1 MELYYAFS
9 VIIVLAAVFS
19 YLNVRYVK
27 LPMTIGIMV
36 IAMMVSVGIRLFG
49 GAIFS
54 GLAHRL
60 EAFLEGFNF
69 TEILMSAMLNF
80 LLFAAALH
88 INVYDLK
95 EYKLS
100 ILTYAT
106 ISVVL
111 SAFFIS
117 GLLYYIAS
125 WIGIDIPYV
134 YCLLFGTLISPT
146 DPIVVLGV
154 LKQADVPKRIE
165 TKITGESLFN
175 DGVAVVMFAV
185 VLKLATD
192 ATFEPS
198 FNAITKLF
206 LLEAGGGIF
215 LGAILGWIASEMMK
229 KADDYH
235 VSVLVTLAVVM
246 GGFLIAKASHVSSP
260 LAMVIAGL
268 FVGNVGKKA
277 SSEENR
283 DYLSKFWAIVDEIM
297 NAILF
302 LFIGFEM
309 LLIDN
314 LDKQFLLGGIAIVVC
329 LLGRALAIYIP
340 AQTILRKVSSYS
352 RGSLITMVWGG
363 VRGGV
368 SIALVLSIPQDQGVM
383 KETLLQVTYIVVLFS
398 ILVQGLTVGKVAKDA
413 LHRDEVMIRLKRI
426 RAAHQRKLNTQNDL

>member
-9 VIIVLAAVFS
+9 VIIVLAALFS
-19 YLNVRYVK
+19 YVNVRYVK

-49 GAIFS
+49 ETIFT
-54 GLAHRL
+54 GLSHKL
-60 EAFLEGFNF
+60 ETLLEGFNF

-80 LLFAAALH
+80 LLFAGALH
-88 INVYDLK
+88 INISDLK
-95 EYKLS
+95 EYKLP
-100 ILTYAT
+100 IFTYAT
-106 ISVVL
+106 VSVVL

-117 GLLYYIAS
+117 ALLFYIAPLV
-125 WIGIDIPYV
+125 GIHIPYI
-134 YCLLFGTLISPT
+134 YCLLFGALISPT

-154 LKQADVPKRIE
+154 LKQANVPKRIE
-165 TKITGESLFN
+165 AKITGESLFN

-192 ATFEPS
+192 TSFEPS
-198 FNAITKLF
+198 FNTITKLF
-206 LLEAGGGIF
+206 LIEAGGGVF
-215 LGAILGWIASEMMK
+215 LGVLLGWVASEMMK
-229 KADDYH
+229 KVDDYH

-246 GGFLIAKASHVSSP
+246 GGFLIAKDSHVSSP

-268 FVGNVGKKA
+268 FIGNVGKKA
-277 SSEENR
+277 NSEENR

-314 LDKQFLLGGIAIVVC
+314 LNEQLLLGGIAIIVC

-340 AQTILRKVSSYS
+340 AKTILRKVSTYS
-352 RGSLITMVWGG
+352 QGSLITMVWGG

-368 SIALVLSIPQDQGVM
+368 SIALVLSIPQDHGGF
-383 KETLLQVTYIVVLFS
+383 KETLLQITYIVVLFS
-398 ILVQGLTVGKVAKDA
+398 ILVQGLTIGKVAKGA
-413 LHRDEVMIRLKRI
+413 LHREEVMVRLKRI
-426 RAAHQRKLNTQNDL
+426 KMIQNRREKE

>member
-19 YLNVRYVK
+19 YVNVRYVK

-36 IAMMVSVGIRLFG
+36 IAMIVSVGIRLFG
-49 GAIFS
+49 GDIFA
-54 GLAHRL
+54 GLTHRL
-60 EAFLEGFNF
+60 ESLLQGFDF
-69 TEILMSAMLNF
+69 TEILMGAMLNF
-80 LLFAAALH
+80 LLFAGALH
-88 INVYDLK
+88 INISDLK
-95 EYKLS
+95 AFKLPIIS
-100 ILTYAT
+100 YAT
-106 ISVVL
+106 VSVVL
-111 SAFFIS
+111 SAIFIS
-117 GLLYYIAS
+117 LLLYYIAPLV
-125 WIGIDIPYV
+125 GIEIPYL

-154 LKQADVPKRIE
+154 LKQAKVPKRIE
-165 TKITGESLFN
+165 AKITGESLFN

-185 VLKLATD
+185 VHRLATD

-215 LGAILGWIASEMMK
+215 LGVLLGWIASQMMK
-229 KADDYH
+229 AANDYH
-235 VSVLVTLAVVM
+235 VSVLLTLAVVM
-246 GGFLIAKASHVSSP
+246 GGFLIAKASHVSAP

-268 FVGNVGKKA
+268 FIGNVGKKE
-277 SSEENR
+277 SSEENK
-283 DYLSKFWAIVDEIM
+283 DYLEKFWAIVDEIM

-309 LLIDN
+309 LLINN
-314 LDKQFLLGGIAIVVC
+314 LVGQFLLGAVAIIVC

-340 AQTILRKVSSYS
+340 AKTILRKVSTYS

-363 VRGGV
+363 IRGGV
-368 SIALVLSIPQDQGVM
+368 SIALVLSMKSDNFAI

-398 ILVQGLTVGKVAKDA
+398 ILVQGLTVGKVASKA
-413 LHRDEVMIRLKRI
+413 LYRDEVMARLRRI
-426 RAAHQRKLNTQNDL
+426 KMRQQRNR